1 MRLTKLSKWHP
12 VISLALIFSKLQDH
26 QIPDLQLCD
35 HPFREF
41 FIDGVLLKGLHQ
53 KGRMLVLLK
62 SQSPSLFPLI
72 NFLFLA

>member
-1 MRLTKLSKWHP
+1 MRLTKLPKWHA
-12 VISLALIFSKLQDH
+12 VFSLAPKLKDH
-26 QIPDLQLCD
+26 QIPDLQLRD

-41 FIDGVLLKGLHQ
+41 FIGGVLLKGLHQ

-62 SQSPSLFPLI
+62 SQSPALFPLI